1 MRASGVIGLPLP
13 RYTSRRDMIGT
24 YVVVR
29 ICRESVGEKGMRV
42 ATRYVSIIQS
52 RFGRWATSRWGDGRT
67 LLSRFRG
74 WSGTREGQRFLAVL
88 AVGMLVRLALA
99 PIPIFPHDPQYYVDW
114 GSSLRHHPLDFYTA
128 RTDATYP
135 PLAMYIF
142 FLIDVA
148 NFLLAHLFGQEP
160 TYVFTQSS
168 LLVVLEKLPTILVE
182 MATIALVY
190 ALARRELQQR
200 WALVAAASYALSP
213 FILGIGPLWGQSDA
227 LFTLPVVL
235 ACVFALRGK
244 MGWAGAMC
252 ALAITLKPQPIVF
265 VPLLL
270 LYALRWAGRS
280 GALRFLGG
288 FAGTGIVVCFP
299 MLLPPVPQLFAF
311 VGNVQRSQLPR
322 TTFDALNF
330 WWVLSNTRIT
340 GGHLIA
346 ATHDASAPWLGPL
359 SPSKVGLAIFAA
371 CYLVAAAGIWRQRSA
386 VVLFSS
392 AALISLSFF
401 MFTTEQRGR
410 YIYPTLILLLLAAV
424 YERRYALIYA
434 ATSVLAFLNVAIYI
448 TMDMYRVHLERYL
461 ARPYRFIYAHL
472 WLVDGLAMFALVMM
486 AVVLWWH
493 IRRLPIVSAARAAA
507 RERLRAASAVLWI
520 RLTPSASAG
529 GSEE

>member
-1 MRASGVIGLPLP
+1 
-13 RYTSRRDMIGT
+13 
-24 YVVVR
+24 
-29 ICRESVGEKGMRV
+29 MRV
-42 ATRYVSIIQS
+42 VTRYVSAVES
-52 RFGRWATSRWGDGRT
+52 RPGQWAKGWWEGGHA
-67 LLSRFRG
+67 LLNRFRQ
-74 WSGTREGQRFLAVL
+74 WSGTGEGRGFLAVL
-88 AVGMLVRLALA
+88 AVGMVVRLALA

-114 GSSLRHHPLDFYTA
+114 GLSLGHHPLDFYTA

-135 PLAMYIF
+135 PLAMYLF

-160 TYVFTQSS
+160 IFVFTQSS

-200 WALVAAASYALSP
+200 RALVAAASYALSP

-244 MGWAGAMC
+244 MGWSGAMC
-252 ALAITLKPQPIVF
+252 ALAVTLKPQPVVF

-280 GALRFLGG
+280 GALRYLGG
-288 FAGTGIVVCFP
+288 LAGTGIVVCLP
-299 MLLPPVPQLFAF
+299 MLLPPMPQLFAF
-311 VGNVQRSQLPR
+311 VGNVQRPQLPR

-330 WWVLSNTRIT
+330 WWVLGNIRVT

-346 ATHDASAPWLGPL
+346 ASNGLTSASAPWLGPL
-359 SPSKVGLAIFAA
+359 SPSKIGFAIFAA
-371 CYLVAAAGIWRQRSA
+371 CYLVAAVGIWRQRSA
-386 VVLFSS
+386 NVLYSS
-392 AALISLSFF
+392 AALVSLAFF

-410 YIYPTLILLLLAAV
+410 YIYPTLVLFLLAAI

-434 ATSVLAFLNVAIYI
+434 ATSVFAFLNVAIYI
-448 TMDMYRVHLERYL
+448 TLDMFGVHLERYL
-461 ARPYRFIYAHL
+461 ARPYSFIYAHL
-472 WLVDGLAMFALVMM
+472 WLLDGLAMCALVLMS
-486 AVVLWWH
+486 VVLWWH
-493 IRRLPIVSAARAAA
+493 VRRLPIVSAARAAVP
-507 RERLRAASAVLWI
+507 ERLRAALAVPWI
-520 RLTPSASAG
+520 RFAPSTSAS